1 MIRLKILITST
12 RPGRVGPLFARWIEG
27 LAKAMPAFEV
37 EVIDLAEVNL
47 PFMDEPEHPTKRQYS
62 HEHTK
67 AWSRRID
74 EADAFVVIAAEYNFG
89 FTAVFKNAIDYLHH
103 EWKHKPVG
111 FVGYGGVAGG
121 TRSIQMMKQVLT
133 SLSMMPVVEAVYL
146 PFFRQFIDAQ
156 GHFNPNDDQSKAA
169 LTMLASVEKWA
180 VALKPMRQG

>member
-12 RPGRVGPLFARWIEG
+12 RPGRVSPLFARWIEG
-27 LAKAMPAFEV
+27 LASTMPAFEV

-47 PFMDEPEHPTKRQYS
+47 PFLDEAEHPMKRQYA

-74 EADAFVVIAAEYNFG
+74 EADAFVVIATEYNFG
-89 FTAVFKNAIDYLHH
+89 FTAVFKNAIDYLFH

-133 SLSMMPVVEAVYL
+133 ALSMMPVVEAVYL
-146 PFFRQFIDAQ
+146 PFYR
-156 GHFNPNDDQSKAA
+156 HFLDTEGRFTPTEEQNKAA
-169 LTMLASVEKWA
+169 MAMLASVEKWA
-180 VALKPMRQG
+180 VALEPMRRG